1 MRRLLHIFVYSVC
14 LLQFPAFAS
23 IADSAGMRVEVS
35 QTLIKSFHDSICH
48 NSLLVHFRFNCSL
61 VESDYMDNLHALE
74 CFSAL
79 FSDSISAL
87 SVDTIIITSCAS
99 PEGNVQH
106 NFRLARQRAVSVKE
120 YLLWKYSYLSQA
132 RILIYSRGEDWT
144 GLHQSVELDNDIP
157 NRTEVLQILN
167 EVQDTERC
175 KVLLQHLNRGEAY
188 RYIDAHLLPQ
198 LRNAAVC
205 TVKRKDVK
213 HKMMLV

>member
-1 MRRLLHIFVYSVC
+1 
-14 LLQFPAFAS
+14 
-23 IADSAGMRVEVS
+23 
-35 QTLIKSFHDSICH
+35 
-48 NSLLVHFRFNCSL
+48 
-61 VESDYMDNLHALE
+61 MDNLHALE
-74 CFSAL
+74 CFSTL

-144 GLHQSVELDNDIP
+144 GLRQSVELDNDIP

-167 EVQDTERC
+167 EVPDTERC
-175 KVLLQHLNRGEAY
+175 KCFCN
-188 RYIDAHLLPQ
+188 I
-198 LRNAAVC
+198 
-205 TVKRKDVK
+205 
-213 HKMMLV
+213 

>member
-1 MRRLLHIFVYSVC
+1 MH
-14 LLQFPAFAS
+14 P
-23 IADSAGMRVEVS
+23 
-35 QTLIKSFHDSICH
+35 
-48 NSLLVHFRFNCSL
+48 
-61 VESDYMDNLHALE
+61 
-74 CFSAL
+74 
-79 FSDSISAL
+79 
-87 SVDTIIITSCAS
+87 

-144 GLHQSVELDNDIP
+144 GLRQSVELDNDIP

-167 EVQDTERC
+167 EVPDTERC

-198 LRNAAVC
+198 LRNAGSVHREEERC
-205 TVKRKDVK
+205 ET
-213 HKMMLV
+213 